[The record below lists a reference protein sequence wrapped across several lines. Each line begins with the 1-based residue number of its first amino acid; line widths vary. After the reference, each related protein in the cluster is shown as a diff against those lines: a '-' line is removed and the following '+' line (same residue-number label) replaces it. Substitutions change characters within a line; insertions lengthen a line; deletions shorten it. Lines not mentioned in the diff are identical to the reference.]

1 MPEIINAVF
10 EKGAFK
16 PLTEVAAVE
25 HGRYKIVFYPL
36 EEFHFLSMAQESGSL
51 DFLKEEVE
59 DVYTLQD
66 GEEV

>member
-1 MPEIINAVF
+1 MPEIIDAVF

-16 PLTEVAAVE
+16 PLTEVAAKE
-25 HGRYKIVFYPL
+25 HGRYKIVFYPS
-36 EEFHFLSMAQESGSL
+36 EEFQLLSMAQESGSL

-59 DVYTLQD
+59 DIYTLRD

>member
-1 MPEIINAVF
+1 MPEAIDAVF

-16 PLTEVAAVE
+16 PLTEVAARE
-25 HGRYKIVFYPL
+25 HGRYKIVFYPS
-36 EEFHFLSMAQESGSL
+36 EEFRFLMMAQESGSL

-59 DVYTLQD
+59 EIYTLQD